1 VVFGITLSFSVC
13 TAFLLR
19 ARPKRPRHRRAGEQR
34 DELATDHSIT
44 SSARNK
50 IEVGNSMPIA
60 LARKSR

>member
-1 VVFGITLSFSVC
+1 MF
-13 TAFLLR
+13 FLE
-19 ARPKRPRHRRAGEQR
+19 AQSA
-34 DELATDHSIT
+34 AYSIT